1 MDVKLTMLFLIISTI
16 IGLSD
21 HSGDKKLRA
30 SLKQAGIR
38 VVARMRQTP

>member
-21 HSGDKKLRA
+21 HSGEKLRA
-30 SLKQAGIR
+30 SLKEAGIR
-38 VVARMRQTP
+38 VVARMRRTP